1 MTPYDTELKRSD
13 ELPQYSDEL
22 IIMLINMTRG
32 YKFFLQEKAK
42 LHYDEE
48 LFTECIADML
58 EILSHILPKLEGG
71 GQRTKELY
79 DKLKK
84 FEPWINDVM
93 IPKIK
98 ERTKVN
104 ELYNLIIRAYHV
116 LGLTTL

>member
-32 YKFFLQEKAK
+32 YKYFLEEKAK

-58 EILSHILPKLEGG
+58 EILSHILPKMEGG
-71 GQRTKELY
+71 GAKTEPLYKQLKE
-79 DKLKK
+79 
-84 FEPWINDVM
+84 FEPWLDDVM

-98 ERTKVN
+98 EREKVN
-104 ELYNLIIRAYHV
+104 TLYNLIIRAYHV